1 MFFCFDDANIN
12 QITHNGHY
20 DKYAFYFYKII
31 NIINSLLY

>member
-1 MFFCFDDANIN
+1 MYKFIILKDNSLY
-12 QITHNGHY
+12 NGHY